1 MTTLS
6 SFLVL
11 SWFKIKL
18 LWKTKYCRK
27 QINYSR
33 YFAYPFEMSHR
44 KRNKIFNFFFSGVW
58 VIFSPFHKNNPT
70 HTLTNLR
77 KILKNLLPSMVFPSC
92 KSTILFFL
100 LLGKYQC
107 ACSLSSI
114 QSVSEEQGNFLPCQ
128 HAMKS

>member
-1 MTTLS
+1 MTTLFS
-6 SFLVL
+6 YILLCIFFSFLVL

-18 LWKTKYCRK
+18 LWKTKNCRK

-44 KRNKIFNFFFSGVW
+44 ERNKIFNFFFSAVW

-70 HTLTNLR
+70 HNLRNHR
-77 KILKNLLPSMVFPSC
+77 KILKNLLPSMAFPSR

-114 QSVSEEQGNFLPCQ
+114 
-128 HAMKS
+128 